1 MTAYRPLLTRVKKE
15 YEDVIN
21 AIERGKAEAGY
32 LNDKIQSMAQEPSTL
47 RNYRRRYDELTKRL
61 LCYSITYSQVILF
74 KPPQSDLG
82 KLLSV
87 FEKPNCFRYLSY

>member
-61 LCYSITYSQVILF
+61 LAVL
-74 KPPQSDLG
+74 
-82 KLLSV
+82 
-87 FEKPNCFRYLSY
+87 

>member
-1 MTAYRPLLTRVKKE
+1 MIFQLIDHVTAYRPLLTRVKKE

-61 LCYSITYSQVILF
+61 LCYRITNSQVLLF
-74 KPPQSDLG
+74 KPPQSD
-82 KLLSV
+82 
-87 FEKPNCFRYLSY
+87 F